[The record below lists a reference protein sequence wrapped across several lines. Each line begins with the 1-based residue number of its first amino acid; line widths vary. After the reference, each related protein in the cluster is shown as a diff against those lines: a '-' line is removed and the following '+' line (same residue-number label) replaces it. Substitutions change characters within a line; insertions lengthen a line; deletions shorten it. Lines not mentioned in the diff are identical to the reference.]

1 MGEKITAG
9 FVGFGEINTPREL
22 VERKCGQA
30 ADYLASLGLTVKVV
44 APVAD
49 DPDGKQ
55 ADRAAGELKRET
67 FDLLVVCLAGW
78 IPSWAVIRSIEAFK
92 DKPVLLWGLTGDRDG
107 DRFVTAAAQAGTTA
121 IRRTLQEMGF
131 RFKYVVDRLGQAAPA
146 ERIVSFARAARAL
159 SRLRGATVGMAGYR
173 DMRLYGTLYDAASL
187 RARLGVEVEH
197 FELLEVARY
206 MDEVS
211 EPDIEA
217 ATRHIRENWDL
228 IREPRPETLRSTV
241 RLCLALKRK
250 IAERGYDALSYSD
263 VDGIKKFFKFAPAG
277 ALTLLH
283 DQLKICSIPENDSLG
298 AVTQL
303 ITAFLTGA
311 ASAYLEFYEFTPAGA
326 LMGVPDY
333 VPAEVVDGRV
343 RILPNAFGDF
353 GEGLLN
359 VSRLKTGPV
368 TIARLAGSGS
378 DYLLHAAFGTAK
390 APLKWEEAGWAPP
403 APQLPSLE
411 IDLAGDSEAF
421 IQNVLSQHYILSYGD
436 NRPLYRDFCSLAG
449 IRMVEEK

>member
-206 MDEVS
+206 MD
-211 EPDIEA
+211 
-217 ATRHIRENWDL
+217 
-228 IREPRPETLRSTV
+228 
-241 RLCLALKRK
+241 
-250 IAERGYDALSYSD
+250 
-263 VDGIKKFFKFAPAG
+263 
-277 ALTLLH
+277 
-283 DQLKICSIPENDSLG
+283 
-298 AVTQL
+298 
-303 ITAFLTGA
+303 
-311 ASAYLEFYEFTPAGA
+311 
-326 LMGVPDY
+326 
-333 VPAEVVDGRV
+333 
-343 RILPNAFGDF
+343 
-353 GEGLLN
+353 
-359 VSRLKTGPV
+359 
-368 TIARLAGSGS
+368 
-378 DYLLHAAFGTAK
+378 
-390 APLKWEEAGWAPP
+390 
-403 APQLPSLE
+403 
-411 IDLAGDSEAF
+411 
-421 IQNVLSQHYILSYGD
+421 
-436 NRPLYRDFCSLAG
+436 
-449 IRMVEEK
+449 